1 MSTGRKERYTP
12 EAYAAVIKDLADG
25 IPLASAL
32 GGPDRPGRTAFYER
46 LKTDPELAGDY
57 ESAMQQR
64 AELQVD
70 ALLDVN

>member
-46 LKTDPELAGDY
+46 LKTDPELAGTMKARCNRGP
-57 ESAMQQR
+57 SCR
-64 AELQVD
+64 
-70 ALLDVN
+70 